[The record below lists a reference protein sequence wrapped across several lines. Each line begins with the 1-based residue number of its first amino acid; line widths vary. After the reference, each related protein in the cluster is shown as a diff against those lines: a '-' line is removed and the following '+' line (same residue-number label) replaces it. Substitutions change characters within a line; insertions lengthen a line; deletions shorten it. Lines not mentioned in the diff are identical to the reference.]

1 MNTEKLNYGYNNYS
15 YQTKNTQG
23 ESESILQTENGKIEF
38 KDIVAKKREEYLEKI
53 KKGETEPS
61 FQIGGSKFT
70 LTEWNK
76 LMDKIDKNIE
86 TVKEELEEEEKE
98 AEEEKIDTEAEK
110 AEIEKA
116 ETEAEQIQLQNTR
129 KEEL

>member
-86 TVKEELEEEEKE
+86 TVKEELEEEEK
-98 AEEEKIDTEAEK
+98 IDTEAEK